1 MIGRFTAPTIASR
14 QAALAARQCLFPGY
28 RPVGADGA
36 GYVDRRRSGFAAVP
50 YRGVQGQ
57 AFDQVVARCGEV
69 PRRGQSGTWITDEM
83 REGYR
88 RLHQMGAAHSVEA
101 WEGSDL
107 VGGLYGV
114 CVGSVFC
121 GESMFALR
129 PDASKVAFV
138 TAMRHLQQHGLTLVD
153 CQIETA
159 HLRSL
164 GAESLAREDYLGHL
178 RAHLGHSLAPGAWS
192 LPEDFEACPAKA

>member
-1 MIGRFTAPTIASR
+1 
-14 QAALAARQCLFPGY
+14 
-28 RPVGADGA
+28 
-36 GYVDRRRSGFAAVP
+36 
-50 YRGVQGQ
+50 
-57 AFDQVVARCGEV
+57 
-69 PRRGQSGTWITDEM
+69 
-83 REGYR
+83 
-88 RLHQMGAAHSVEA
+88 
-101 WEGSDL
+101 
-107 VGGLYGV
+107 
-114 CVGSVFC
+114 
-121 GESMFALR
+121 MFALR